1 VIVLNILETLIS
13 LILIVMIGFFIMIA
27 VPLITLNGIKS
38 RYEPHILRAMIERGI
53 KKSRES
59 GGILVIKKDMILIIE
74 PSKID
79 KISLKN
85 FKIEKVI
92 SSQPSRQIIRF
103 IDGEIS
109 LAGSILGKDW
119 KMTVEPV
126 TGRIRVYTTC
136 GVK

>member
-1 VIVLNILETLIS
+1 
-13 LILIVMIGFFIMIA
+13 MIGFFIMIA